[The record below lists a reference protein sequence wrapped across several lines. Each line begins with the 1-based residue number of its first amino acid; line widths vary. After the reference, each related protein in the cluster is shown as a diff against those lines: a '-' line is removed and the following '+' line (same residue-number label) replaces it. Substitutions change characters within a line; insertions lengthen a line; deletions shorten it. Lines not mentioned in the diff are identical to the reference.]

1 MLIANIGTASRV
13 NFSDNV
19 HKYFTEVSFS
29 QKMWASIYETPLVCR
44 STSLER
50 AKKLPSR
57 TDGHGRAVDSFD
69 HRAACAN
76 GISSRI
82 IHFGETSGYGN

>member
-29 QKMWASIYETPLVCR
+29 QKMWASIYETPLVCQ
-44 STSLER
+44 STSLEK
-50 AKKLPSR
+50 AKRLSLR
-57 TDGHGRAVDSFD
+57 TDGHGAAGSCFD
-69 HRAACAN
+69 RRTGYRHS
-76 GISSRI
+76 IPSRI
-82 IHFGETSGYGN
+82 IYFGKTGGYVN